1 MITNQS
7 STNKRCKITNP
18 VTIRFRIDYEN
29 YLILAPGLSRKIVVY
44 FCSEDKGDYF
54 DNVIIEWE
62 GGKFNVEL
70 KDVSEIFEVIWDNYI
85 NLGIVKLGT
94 IKEA

>member
-1 MITNQS
+1 MFFLSNIIEI
-7 STNKRCKITNP
+7 TNKRFICTK
-18 VTIRFRIDYEN
+18 FKWKS

-70 KDVSEIFEVIWDNYI
+70 KAVSEIFEVIWDNYI